1 MTVDAPD
8 DDGSGA
14 RGRTAPLSL
23 LMVST
28 SYPAGPSDWRGL
40 FIRQLTHALARR
52 PDLALRNWNPPGELP
67 GNVADAA
74 TPAEAVWLAR
84 LMAAGGIA
92 HLVRT
97 GGLRGLWQP
106 LRLLAHLR
114 RLYRR
119 EAGLDLRHVNWL
131 QNALVLPPDRLPLL
145 TTVLGTD
152 MQLLRLPGMGRLL
165 RRVFRRR
172 PTAICPNAEWM
183 EPELRRRFGDVALV
197 RFVPFGI
204 DPCWF
209 AVQRTSA
216 VPARWLCVSRITRGK
231 IGTLFD
237 GAAPHFADG
246 RRQLHLYGPMQQDM
260 SLPPWVIH
268 HGPATPTQ
276 LCMQAFPA
284 AQGLITLSQHAEGR
298 PQVMLEA
305 MAAGLPIIASDIPAH
320 RDLLRH
326 GDTGWLCS
334 AAEELA
340 PALETLEQAD
350 RNRAIGAAARD
361 WVSTQIGT
369 WDDCAERY
377 VGIYRELLAGDH
389 P

>member
-1 MTVDAPD
+1 MRLADQAPD
-8 DDGSGA
+8 ADIV
-14 RGRTAPLSL
+14 RRL

-40 FIRQLTHALARR
+40 FIRHLTHALARR
-52 PDLALRNWNPPGELP
+52 RDLALRNWNPPGELP
-67 GNVADAA
+67 DNVADAA
-74 TPAEAVWLAR
+74 TPAESAWLAR

-92 HLVRT
+92 HLVRA

-106 LRLLAHLR
+106 LRLLGHLR
-114 RLYRR
+114 ALYRR
-119 EAGLDLRHVNWL
+119 ETGLDLRHVNWL
-131 QNALVLPPDRLPLL
+131 QNALVLPGDRVPLL

-152 MQLLRLPGMGRLL
+152 MQLLRLPGMTWLL

-172 PTAICPNAEWM
+172 ATAICPNAEWM
-183 EPELRRRFGDVALV
+183 VPELERRFGDVARV

-209 AVQRTSA
+209 AVQRA
-216 VPARWLCVSRITRGK
+216 PAAPARWVCVSRITHGK

-237 GAAPHFADG
+237 WAAPHFADG
-246 RRQLHLYGPMQQDM
+246 RRELHLYGPMQQDM
-260 SLPPWVIH
+260 RLPPWVIH
-268 HGPATPTQ
+268 HGPATPEQ
-276 LCMQAFPA
+276 LCAQVFPA

-305 MAAGLPIIASDIPAH
+305 MAAGLPIIASGIAAH

-326 GDTGWLCS
+326 GETGWLCER
-334 AAEELA
+334 AEALA
-340 PALETLEQAD
+340 PALEALEQRE
-350 RNRAIGAAARD
+350 RNHAIGVAAQE
-361 WVSTQIGT
+361 WVKAQIGT
-369 WDDCAERY
+369 WDDCAARY
-377 VGIYRELLAGDH
+377 VALYRELLARDR